1 MSPVAIKPKMN
12 LSPEAAITRAP
23 ANDKNSARNMRVKGN
38 GALELSEVGSSD
50 KDASAASSKDDSQF
64 SKVLESKNTPSRSN
78 DSSPSAKNLNADSK
92 ISTKSEPQAANSDAI
107 APAAQKS
114 QLIVAPDADAGDEQ
128 VSKEAAMSVFLE
140 RMQNELGVDP
150 EQILQSFAQLDVSDL
165 TAPPEQ
171 SLEKVIGQLNLP
183 PAKAKQ
189 AEDMY
194 AEMLALS
201 ATANMSEYL
210 KTQNQTANMTVLS
223 PKQAAQKEMQ
233 KNIGAMSDSFFAQKP
248 TVQPQTLDGLKK
260 AQGTQAYGKISDKDR
275 MAAIGVGAAAGA
287 GAAAALNAQDAAATE
302 VGVGLEGFALP
313 EGTAELS
320 IDQQKSILAGLKE
333 ELAQLDAMVPPQAA
347 GPESKAEGAKGL
359 TDTAATA
366 APAAGTGLTAMSVL
380 SKDSS
385 SNAGAE
391 KDSDSKDRFSQDQQ
405 VQLDPKNHQVSK
417 GGQQFVV
424 EAPKAGKAES
434 QNNIQDII
442 SNAQFLAKK
451 GGGEMKVKM
460 SPEGMGDVTLKV
472 IVEKG
477 QVNVEMIA
485 SNSESKKLLERGIDE
500 LKANLVSHKLHIDQI
515 KVGGSDEVSKQ
526 MQNQHQ
532 QDDGQRNFQ
541 QKFLQDFK
549 DQNNA
554 ARREIFDIG
563 PARRPGSQIADD
575 QDRAAQFASAKKRSS
590 GSRRLDLVA

>member
-38 GALELSEVGSSD
+38 GALELSEAGSSD
-50 KDASAASSKDDSQF
+50 KDASAAASKDDSQF
-64 SKVLESKNTPSRSN
+64 SKVLESKNTLSRSN

-92 ISTKSEPQAANSDAI
+92 ISTKSEPQAADVDVI
-107 APAAQKS
+107 APAAPKS
-114 QLIVAPDADAGDEQ
+114 QMVIAPENEQGNEQ
-128 VSKEAAMSVFLE
+128 VSREAAMSVFLE

-210 KTQNQTANMTVLS
+210 KAQNQTANMTVLS

-248 TVQPQTLDGLKK
+248 MVQPQTLDGLKK
-260 AQGTQAYGKISDKDR
+260 AQGSQAYGKMTDKDR
-275 MAAIGVGAAAGA
+275 MAALGVGAAAGA

-302 VGVGLEGFALP
+302 AGVGLEGFALP

-320 IDQQKSILAGLKE
+320 IEQQKSILAGLKE
-333 ELAQLDAMVPPQAA
+333 ELAQLDAMVPQQAA
-347 GPESKAEGAKGL
+347 GPEAKAESAKSL
-359 TDTAATA
+359 TDSAATA
-366 APAAGTGLTAMSVL
+366 APAAGAGLAAMSVMG
-380 SKDSS
+380 KGDS
-385 SNAGAE
+385 SNAAAD

-417 GGQQFVV
+417 GGQQFAV
-424 EAPKAGKAES
+424 ETPKAGKAES

-549 DQNNA
+549 DQNSA
-554 ARREIFDIG
+554 ARRDIFDIG

-575 QDRAAQFASAKKRSS
+575 QDRAAQFAAAKKRSN

>member
-12 LSPEAAITRAP
+12 MSPEAAITRAP

-38 GALELSEVGSSD
+38 GALEVSEAGSSD
-50 KDASAASSKDDSQF
+50 KEASAASYKDESKF

-78 DSSPSAKNLNADSK
+78 DSSAPAKNLNADSK
-92 ISTKSEPQAANSDAI
+92 IATKSEPQAASAEVM
-107 APAAQKS
+107 APSAQKS
-114 QLIVAPDADAGDEQ
+114 QLVVAPENEAGNEQ
-128 VSKEAAMSVFLE
+128 VSKEAAMTVFLE

-150 EQILQSFAQLDVSDL
+150 EALLQSFAQLDVSDL
-165 TAPPEQ
+165 TAPADQ
-171 SLEKVIGQLNLP
+171 TLEKVIGQLNLP

-194 AEMLALS
+194 AEMLAVS

-210 KTQNQTANMTVLS
+210 KSQNQTANMTVLS
-223 PKQAAQKEMQ
+223 PKQAAQKEVQ
-233 KNIGAMSDSFFAQKP
+233 KNIGAMSDSFFAQPK
-248 TVQPQTLDGLKK
+248 VQPQTLDGLKK
-260 AQGTQAYGKISDKDR
+260 AQGTQAYGKVTEKDR
-275 MAAIGVGAAAGA
+275 MAALGLAGTAGA
-287 GAAAALNAQDAAATE
+287 GAAAALNAQDAAAANA
-302 VGVGLEGFALP
+302 GIGLEGFALP
-313 EGTAELS
+313 EGAESLS
-320 IDQQKSILAGLKE
+320 VDQQKSILAGLKE
-333 ELAQLDAMVPPQAA
+333 ELAQLDAMVPQQAA
-347 GPESKAEGAKGL
+347 GPEVKAEGAKGL
-359 TDTAATA
+359 TDSAATA
-366 APAAGTGLTAMSVL
+366 APAAGAGLTAMSVL
-380 SKDSS
+380 GKNDS
-385 SNAGAE
+385 SNAGAD

-417 GGQQFVV
+417 GGQQFAV
-424 EAPKAGKAES
+424 ETPKAGKAES

-451 GGGEMKVKM
+451 GGGEMKVQM

-500 LKANLVSHKLHIDQI
+500 LKANLISHKLQVDQI

-532 QDDGQRNFQ
+532 QDDGNRNFQ

-549 DQNNA
+549 DQNSA
-554 ARREIFDIG
+554 ARRDIFDIG

-575 QDRAAQFASAKKRSS
+575 NDRAAQFANAKKRSS